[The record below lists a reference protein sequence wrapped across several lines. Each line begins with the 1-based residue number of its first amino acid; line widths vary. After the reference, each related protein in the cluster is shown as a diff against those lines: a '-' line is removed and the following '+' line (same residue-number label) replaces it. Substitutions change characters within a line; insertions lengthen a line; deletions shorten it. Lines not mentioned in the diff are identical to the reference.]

1 MTHREPARLVVLIS
15 GTGRNLQALID
26 ASKRGDLGAQIVK
39 VISNR
44 PAVAGLARAEAAGIA
59 TQTIDHRGFDTREAF
74 DAALG
79 DAIAAAA
86 PDIVALAGFMRI
98 LTADFIRRFEGRLL
112 NIHPSLLPKYRGLHT
127 HRRALEA
134 ADRWHGASIHFVT
147 EELDGGPVV
156 LQGRIAVE
164 REDTEQTL
172 ARRVM
177 EEVELLIYP
186 AAVRWMA
193 DGRLRLQDHLAWLD
207 DARLQTPVQ
216 WPLDDAAPD
225 SVNP

>member
-207 DARLQTPVQ
+207 DTRLQTPVQ